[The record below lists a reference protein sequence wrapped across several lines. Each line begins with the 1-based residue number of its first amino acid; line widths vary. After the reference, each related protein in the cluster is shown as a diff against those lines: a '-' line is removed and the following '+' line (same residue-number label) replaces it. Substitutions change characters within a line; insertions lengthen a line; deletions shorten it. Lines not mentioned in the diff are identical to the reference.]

1 MATAAAAR
9 PNHSY
14 TTDQQFFLRLSQ
26 VLSGVIVFGFA
37 QWALR
42 GFVKPAEV
50 PLLIHVHGL
59 AMLGWLGTLVTQNAL
74 AGSGNLALHRRLGW
88 ASVGLVGAIVVLGIT
103 VGRMALQL
111 HRVPPFFTDAYFLA
125 LTHVEVTAFA
135 AMFAVAVALR
145 RQTQWHRRLMIGAT
159 VILMEPAFGRLLPMP
174 FLDPAVAPWLEAAL
188 QAVVLLVMARHDRKV
203 MGAVHPATLF
213 SLAALIGVHA
223 LIQALA
229 ASPAMV
235 AAAQA
240 IATGA

>member
-1 MATAAAAR
+1 MATAAAAH
-9 PNHSY
+9 PSYSY

-26 VLSGVIVFGFA
+26 VIAGLIVFGFA

-42 GFVKPAEV
+42 GFVKPTQV
-50 PLLIHVHGL
+50 PLLIHVHGVV
-59 AMLGWLGTLVTQNAL
+59 MLGWLAVLVAQNAL
-74 AGSGNLALHRRLGW
+74 AGSGNLALHRHLGW
-88 ASVGLVGAIVVLGIT
+88 ASVALVGAIVVLGISA
-103 VGRMALQL
+103 GRMALQL
-111 HRVPPFFTDAYFLA
+111 HRVPPFFSDAFFLA

-135 AMFAVAVALR
+135 AMFATAVALR

-159 VILMEPAFGRLLPMP
+159 VIVMEPAFGRLLPME
-174 FLDPAVAPWLEAAL
+174 LIDPGLGPWLEAAL
-188 QAVVLLVMARHDRKV
+188 QAVFLLAIARHDRKV

-213 SLAALIGVHA
+213 SLAALLGVHA

-229 ASPAMV
+229 ALPAMA